1 MFLFKLPVKILL
13 LVLAATAATILW
25 QRAQLAALALV
36 HVNPVPETKALV
48 GEQRYAE
55 AATYLDFFMAYAYV
69 QDNPEAQALHADI
82 QAKRNDRSYQAEK
95 LYDGL
100 IKGTSDEVI
109 GQTAGVLTDF
119 FVIGDIRDLVYQGT
133 KALNGE
139 EVDEVLV
146 ALATVGVVASTAQA
160 VSSVATVSTVGAAAP
175 TVAASTAV
183 KGGSVI
189 LKVARKLGKLPAWLT
204 KAIIAGADTV
214 KKTKKLDS
222 VTELFGDVFSLA
234 KIKGG
239 VTLLDKT
246 TDAAS
251 LRKMAR
257 AADLYGDQTP
267 TLYRMGGDTFLT
279 MAQKTAEL
287 GADTIKL
294 AATFGQNGLKLLDN
308 IGALK
313 FVKYTARGSKMIYK
327 GDIINL
333 LARLLSLIP
342 EFILYLLMAAA
353 TVVWLPW
360 KYLSSLIARLGM
372 PVGYKH

>member
-1 MFLFKLPVKILL
+1 MFFFKLPVKILL

-48 GEQRYAE
+48 AEQRYAE

-69 QDNPEAQALHADI
+69 QDDPEAQALHADI
-82 QAKRNDRSYQAEK
+82 QAKRSDMSYQAEK

-160 VSSVATVSTVGAAAP
+160 VSSVATVSTAGAAAP

>member
-1 MFLFKLPVKILL
+1 MFFFKLPVKILL

>member
-1 MFLFKLPVKILL
+1 MFFFKLPVKILL

-55 AATYLDFFMAYAYV
+55 ATTYLDFFMAYAYV

-82 QAKRNDRSYQAEK
+82 LAKRNDMSYQAEK

-160 VSSVATVSTVGAAAP
+160 VSSVATVSTAGAAAP

>member
-1 MFLFKLPVKILL
+1 M
-13 LVLAATAATILW
+13 
-25 QRAQLAALALV
+25 
-36 HVNPVPETKALV
+36 
-48 GEQRYAE
+48 
-55 AATYLDFFMAYAYV
+55 
-69 QDNPEAQALHADI
+69 
-82 QAKRNDRSYQAEK
+82 
-95 LYDGL
+95 
-100 IKGTSDEVI
+100 
-109 GQTAGVLTDF
+109 
-119 FVIGDIRDLVYQGT
+119 YQGT

-160 VSSVATVSTVGAAAP
+160 VSSVATVSTAGAAAP

>member
-1 MFLFKLPVKILL
+1 MFFFKLPIKLLL

-36 HVNPVPETKALV
+36 HVNPVPETKAMV
-48 GEQRYAE
+48 AEQRYAE
-55 AATYLDFFMAYAYV
+55 AATYLDFFMAYEYV
-69 QDNPEAQALHADI
+69 QDDPEAQALQAEI
-82 QAKRNDRSYQAEK
+82 QAKRSDMSYQAEK

-119 FVIGDIRDLVYQGT
+119 FVIGDIRDLVQQGT
-133 KALNGE
+133 KALKDE
-139 EVDEVLV
+139 EVDEVIV

-160 VSSVATVSTVGAAAP
+160 VSTVATVGTGGAAAP

-183 KGGSVI
+183 KGGSII

-204 KAIIAGADTV
+204 KAIVAGADTV

-257 AADLYGDQTP
+257 AADLYGDQTT
-267 TLYRMGGDTFLT
+267 TLYRLGGGTFLT
-279 MAQKTAEL
+279 LAQKTGEL

-294 AATFGQNGLKLLDN
+294 AATYGQNGLTLLDK
-308 IGALK
+308 IGAIK

-333 LARLLSLIP
+333 MARLLSLIP

-353 TVVWLPW
+353 TVVWLPLG
-360 KYLSSLIARLGM
+360 KIGGFVMRLRS
-372 PVGYKH
+372 PA

>member
-1 MFLFKLPVKILL
+1 MFFFKLPVKILL

-55 AATYLDFFMAYAYV
+55 ATTYLDFFMAYAYV

-160 VSSVATVSTVGAAAP
+160 VSSVATVSTAGAAAP

>member
-1 MFLFKLPVKILL
+1 MFFFKLPVKILL

-160 VSSVATVSTVGAAAP
+160 VSSVATVSTAGAAAP

>member
-1 MFLFKLPVKILL
+1 MFFFKLPVKILL

-82 QAKRNDRSYQAEK
+82 LAKRNDMSYQAEK

>member
-1 MFLFKLPVKILL
+1 MFFFKLPVKILL

-82 QAKRNDRSYQAEK
+82 LAKRNDMSYQAEK

-160 VSSVATVSTVGAAAP
+160 VSSVATVSTAGAAAP